1 MGIFDLFSSNYKPK
15 DFAGKTPEQIFTE
28 VKLDKFSKS
37 IKNVNDPEY
46 MALDDQAKNAI
57 DLLIDLK
64 NGKLEIYKK
73 CYSGESKP
81 IAHMPAMRPPHSP
94 PRFKPAEHKPEPAMV
109 KPEPVKPEPV
119 KPAEEGENKEEVMTG
134 GRGRK
139 HKKTH
144 KRKHGKRKG
153 KKRGK
158 TARRKY

>member
-1 MGIFDLFSSNYKPK
+1 MFSSSYKPK

-46 MALDDQAKNAI
+46 VALSNEVKNAI

-73 CYSGESKP
+73 CYSGKSEP
-81 IAHMPAMRPPHSP
+81 IAHMPAMRPHSIIERPHSP
-94 PRFKPAEHKPEPAMV
+94 PRPMHTKPVEPMRAKPVEPVVAKPEPAV
-109 KPEPVKPEPV
+109 
-119 KPAEEGENKEEVMTG
+119 EEEEVMTG

-144 KRKHGKRKG
+144 RRKHGKRKG
-153 KKRGK
+153 KKRSK

>member
-1 MGIFDLFSSNYKPK
+1 MGLFDLFSSSYKPK

-81 IAHMPAMRPPHSP
+81 IAHMPPNMRSKMRCQVEHC
-94 PRFKPAEHKPEPAMV
+94 RLTKPIV
-109 KPEPVKPEPV
+109 
-119 KPAEEGENKEEVMTG
+119 GSQ
-134 GRGRK
+134 
-139 HKKTH
+139 
-144 KRKHGKRKG
+144 
-153 KKRGK
+153 
-158 TARRKY
+158 